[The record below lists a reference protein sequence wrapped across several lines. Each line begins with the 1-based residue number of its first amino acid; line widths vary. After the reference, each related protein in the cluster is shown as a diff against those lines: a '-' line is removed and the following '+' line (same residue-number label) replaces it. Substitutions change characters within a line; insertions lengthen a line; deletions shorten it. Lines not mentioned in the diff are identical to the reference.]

1 MPRPSSI
8 QASGCSN
15 PLADIRETQAAV
27 RFNGQEQPVTSME
40 VQPLADLGWQKQT
53 AAVPDLDLQCLI
65 VGHN

>member
-27 RFNGQEQPVTSME
+27 RFNGQEQPIGSTE
-40 VQPLADLGWQKQT
+40 IQLLTDRGGHDQA
-53 AAVPDLDLQCLI
+53 AAVSEAERERLLMS
-65 VGHN
+65 HS